1 MLFKEVQLAKSVLD
15 VLEDSVLI
23 DVVRRLV

>member
-1 MLFKEVQLAKSVLD
+1 MLFKEVQLVKSVLD